1 MFKFSMEVRDNNN
14 DCPKKGKKILYGSI
28 REVSSFYFD
37 QTLFKNKNYWIERF
51 EESLNK
57 QKS

>member
-28 REVSSFYFD
+28 RKVSSFYFD

-57 QKS
+57 